1 MKPPLLITAST
12 SLRDEVLRLSAAA
25 GVSPEVVAD
34 LPGALRGWAGASL
47 VLVGTD
53 LAPALAELAPGR
65 RDGVHVLAD
74 GPVGGELFR
83 VALALGAEGVVDLP
97 TSAPW
102 VVERLTDAGDPGATR
117 GLVVGVLGGS
127 GGAGA
132 TTLACALGQAAARR
146 GPTVV
151 VDCDPLGPG
160 VDRVLGLDGLAGSR
174 WEALCQTTGRLSARA
189 LREALPQR
197 DDLRALSWQ
206 AGSTASPQAFAVRE
220 ALSAARRGHDTVVVD
235 LPRVV
240 DPLGVE
246 VLARCDAVVMVVVPS
261 VPGVAAASRLAARL
275 SGAAAPGI
283 VLRGSGL
290 LERDVSRA
298 TGLSVVAHVP
308 HQRGLAEAIDLGL
321 GPIRSWR
328 SPLARTCVAL
338 VDDLAERA
346 GRADVAVRDVRRGA
360 A

>member
-1 MKPPLLITAST
+1 MSGSLSAMSAPLVITASA
-12 SLRDEVLRLSAAA
+12 SLRDDLLRLAAAA
-25 GVSPEVVAD
+25 GVVPDVVGD
-34 LPGALRGWAGASL
+34 LPGALRGWAAASV

-53 LAPALAELAPGR
+53 LTPGLAALAPER
-65 RDGVHVLAD
+65 RDGVHVVAD
-74 GPVGGELFR
+74 APVGGELFR
-83 VALALGAEGVVDLP
+83 DALALGAQGVVDLP
-97 TSAPW
+97 SSADW

-160 VDRVLGLDGLAGSR
+160 VDRVLGLDGQDGSR

-197 DDLRALSWQ
+197 DGLRALSWR
-206 AGSTASPQAFAVRE
+206 AGSTATLQAFAVRE

-240 DPLGVE
+240 DPLVEE
-246 VLARCDAVVMVVVPS
+246 VLARCDAVVMVVVPT
-261 VPGVAAASRLAARL
+261 VPGVASATRLAGRL
-275 SGAAAPGI
+275 GGVAAPGV
-283 VLRGSGL
+283 VLRGAGVAA
-290 LERDVSRA
+290 RDVTRA
-298 TGLSVVAHVP
+298 TGLPVVGHVP
-308 HQRGLAEAIDLGL
+308 HQRGLAEAIDVGL

-328 SPLARTCVAL
+328 SPLARTCSAL
-338 VDDLAERA
+338 VGDLADAA
-346 GRADVAVRDVRRGA
+346 GRRVAA
-360 A
+360 